1 MTQTTI
7 PEVIF
12 GSQYFVTLG
21 HNHHETSIVDQE
33 ISELVDL
40 LRRSESAMN
49 IIKGKNKRVKTLKDN
64 KTLEK

>member
-40 LRRSESAMN
+40 VEVIQISDKYNQGDEQESEDSE
-49 IIKGKNKRVKTLKDN
+49 R
-64 KTLEK
+64 